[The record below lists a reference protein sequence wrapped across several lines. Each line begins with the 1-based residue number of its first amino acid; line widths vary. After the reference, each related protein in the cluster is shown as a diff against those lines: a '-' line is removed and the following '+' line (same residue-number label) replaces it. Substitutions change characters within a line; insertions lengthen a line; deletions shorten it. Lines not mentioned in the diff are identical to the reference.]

1 MKDGR
6 GGRGTEKAK
15 QSEPFFIIFLLYS
28 RLHRF
33 ARCSGGRQSGSP
45 LLQILDAILPTW
57 ESDTLPSFAALDT
70 LPLQTV
76 RVLRSDEELCTQ
88 SLRLRHAS
96 SEIIHSH
103 DAGQHHHLQEQ
114 DWSLTMPV
122 NNTSSSRGNG
132 EKRAEDN
139 NKEYGV
145 ELLIETSKLLQ
156 PYMSDILQRYLRQ
169 CFFEEI

>member
-1 MKDGR
+1 
-6 GGRGTEKAK
+6 
-15 QSEPFFIIFLLYS
+15 
-28 RLHRF
+28 
-33 ARCSGGRQSGSP
+33 
-45 LLQILDAILPTW
+45 
-57 ESDTLPSFAALDT
+57 
-70 LPLQTV
+70 
-76 RVLRSDEELCTQ
+76 
-88 SLRLRHAS
+88 
-96 SEIIHSH
+96 
-103 DAGQHHHLQEQ
+103 
-114 DWSLTMPV
+114 MPV